1 MKSKYD
7 YILTYE
13 IMIKLL
19 DVNNYENNK
28 NLIII

>member
-19 DVNNYENNK
+19 DVNIYENNK
-28 NLIII
+28 ILIII